1 MEPENC
7 VGAEKPVAIGID
19 LGVFETTV
27 ATPHPGGA
35 CIVKNTEGDLSTPS
49 VVMFDDA
56 GRAISGREASQLM
69 GVVESGVH
77 AGFIRE
83 LGQTSGPTS
92 TDRRATPAN
101 LTAILLEDVASG
113 VIRDIGP
120 IGRVT
125 IAIPAGARDSFRAAL
140 LEATKQAGFG
150 QVSLIDQTTA
160 AAIYL
165 STRGKLRGKF
175 LFCRLDNGGFDASVF
190 EAAGETL
197 QVTSSAGVQGLNSDD
212 FRGKLLELM
221 VEKFHEKTGSSMGA
235 DEIKYDCSVS
245 TFDIDSLCEVL
256 GRRPTASWRAISQE
270 HGPIAIELN
279 QAEFLS
285 ALTPLL
291 AQLRF
296 AAEDAIFRAQLG
308 WSGLAGVFL
317 VCEEVHRPFIGKL
330 FAGFTSHSLSAAPGT
345 VFALGAAI
353 HAGRMQAPGAR
364 EKWRGLDDPPPRPVD
379 LAPCFFGLIE
389 TDWLTGESRN
399 RIIIRKGEPL
409 PVLRIFRLKAD
420 ATGRI
425 PELFFSQSA
434 EAETI
439 AEFVQVIGAINHTR
453 HRPFARLTLTMG
465 CDTDGVGYLE
475 LLNDDDGTTHAI
487 RLAKSAKPNPDQHDD
502 NL

>member
-1 MEPENC
+1 M
-7 VGAEKPVAIGID
+7 GTEKPVSIGID

-35 CIVKNTEGDLSTPS
+35 YIVKNTEGNLSTPS
-49 VVMFDDA
+49 VVMFDDE
-56 GRAISGREASQLM
+56 GRAISGREASQLI

-77 AGFIRE
+77 AGFIRA
-83 LGQTSGPTS
+83 LGQATTPTV
-92 TDRRATPAN
+92 TDGRANHTN
-101 LTAILLEDVASG
+101 LTAILLEDIASG
-113 VIRDIGP
+113 VIRDLGP

-125 IAIPAGARDSFRAAL
+125 IAISAGAPDAFRGAL
-140 LEATKQAGFG
+140 LEATKQAGLN
-150 QVSLIDQTTA
+150 QISLIDKTTA

-165 STRGKLRGKF
+165 STRGNLRGKY
-175 LFCRLDNGGFDASVF
+175 LFGHLDKAGFDASVF

-212 FRGKLLELM
+212 FRGKLLQLIAD
-221 VEKFHEKTGSSMGA
+221 KFRAKTGSSKGTV
-235 DEIKYDCSVS
+235 DIKYDCSI
-245 TFDIDSLCEVL
+245 FNHEIDSLCATL
-256 GRRPTASWRAISQE
+256 GQRTTASWRAISQE

-285 ALTPLL
+285 ALAPLL
-291 AQLRF
+291 EQLRF

-317 VCEEVHRPFIGKL
+317 VCEEVHRPFIGKF

-434 EAETI
+434 EAEPI
-439 AEFVQVIGAINHTR
+439 AEFVHVIGTINHTR
-453 HRPFARLTLTMG
+453 CRPFASLTLTMG
-465 CDTDGVGYLE
+465 CDADGAGYLE
-475 LLNDDDGTTHAI
+475 LQNDDDGTTQAI
-487 RLAKSAKPNPDQHDD
+487 RLAKSAKPNPDQHDND
-502 NL
+502 L